1 MDGSGS
7 FPSFAL
13 RRGEDAV
20 ARVRESMAYKFPHF
34 APVARHALSA
44 LVGFCDG
51 WQRTFPARRPSSV
64 VEEMTTWERF
74 LSTEPRSRRI
84 MMTVQPLG
92 VDTSQG
98 VWVCALLG
106 QVARWHR
113 DTRGLRHQQPTDV
126 WVAGLGRE
134 GLDARQR
141 VSDDSVLTVAV
152 TSEEGGFRMLRLPLE
167 DAALTVGAVAS
178 RLAATAPCSLEEAR
192 RAGLH
197 PQVVVDAAGRG
208 SSAWTSHLLTS
219 SAWMGARVEPV
230 TGSLELAFD
239 HLVMDGSAMM
249 ELSRAVALAM
259 PLRAR
264 GYGVG
269 EWLTGS
275 EDPTPLLR
283 VELPEHIDFRNL
295 ACAALEALSRSH
307 AGLLRGDNPTML
319 VPVLPDAP
327 ASFPRPWRRIRIAV
341 IPSRT
346 REGPV
351 TPAQVSALLE
361 RTRTEGGMLDDVF
374 STLYS
379 PSLPWW
385 MPSLTTHGFA
395 YTPGLRQVAAALCGN
410 ALLSKI
416 TLQVEDEAT
425 LERHPPLFFNTM
437 RPLPAVG
444 GGVSLC
450 VTEVLCATRKGV
462 RKRFFGAIAGSGPF
476 TGRERL
482 AAFRAELEREVHRR
496 VRPQALPFPVP
507 AVPSGG

>member
-7 FPSFAL
+7 SPFFAA

-34 APVARHALSA
+34 GAVARHGLSA
-44 LVGFCDG
+44 LVGLCDG
-51 WQRTFPARRPSSV
+51 WQKTFPASRPSGV
-64 VEEMTTWERF
+64 VSELTTWERF

-92 VDTSQG
+92 VDTTHER
-98 VWVCALLG
+98 WACALLG

-113 DTRGLRHQQPTDV
+113 DSRGRRHNQPTDV

-141 VSDDSVLTVAV
+141 VSDDSVLIVAV
-152 TSEEGGFRMLRLPLE
+152 TSEGGGFRVLRLPLE
-167 DAALTVGAVAS
+167 DAALAVDAVAS
-178 RLAATAPCSLEEAR
+178 RLAATAPSSVAEMR

-197 PQVVVDAAGRG
+197 PQVVVDAAGQG
-208 SSAWTSHLLTS
+208 PSAWTSHLLTS

-249 ELSRAVALAM
+249 ELSQAIARVM

-264 GYGVG
+264 SYGVG
-269 EWLTGS
+269 EWLTGT

-283 VELPEHIDFRNL
+283 VELPERLDFRNL
-295 ACAALEALSRSH
+295 ACAALEALGRSH

-327 ASFPRPWRRIRIAV
+327 ASVERTWRRIRIAV

-351 TPAQVSALLE
+351 TPAQVSSLLE
-361 RTRTEGGMLDDVF
+361 RTRGEGGMLDDIF

-395 YTPGLRQVAAALCGN
+395 YTPGLRQVATALCGN

-416 TLQVEDEAT
+416 TLHVEDEAS

-444 GGVSLC
+444 GGVALC

-476 TGRERL
+476 STRERL
-482 AAFRAELEREVHRR
+482 AAFRSELEQEVHRR
-496 VRPQALPFPVP
+496 VRPQVVPSPVP